1 MPKGDAN
8 KKGPRGKYDNVIL
21 PKDEMM
27 KLLKEQRSKAPA
39 AIDRVTERLRAKR
52 EAAEERERQRRYNK
66 KKDKDKTR
74 GRNKNDFYD

>member
-27 KLLKEQRSKAPA
+27 KMLKEQRSKAP
-39 AIDRVTERLRAKR
+39 
-52 EAAEERERQRRYNK
+52 
-66 KKDKDKTR
+66 
-74 GRNKNDFYD
+74 